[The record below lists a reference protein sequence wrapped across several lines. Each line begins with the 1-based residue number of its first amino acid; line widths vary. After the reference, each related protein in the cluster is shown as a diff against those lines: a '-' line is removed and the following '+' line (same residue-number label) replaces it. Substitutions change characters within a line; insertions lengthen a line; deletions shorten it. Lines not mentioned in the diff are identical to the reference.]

1 MVICVMKQIQTM
13 GATEARNNFFGILEN
28 AFLNNQSYLI
38 KKGNI
43 PMAYISPPTKIDLDE
58 PNDLIERIINLKKGI
73 KKGGDSVALI
83 REMRN
88 ER

>member
-1 MVICVMKQIQTM
+1 M
-13 GATEARNNFFGILEN
+13 GATEARNNFFVILEN

-43 PMAYISPPTKIDLDE
+43 PMAYISSVNTVKTGETDILDE
-58 PNDLIERIINLKKGI
+58 ILELKKKM
-73 KKGGDSVALI
+73 KKGSDSVELI
-83 REMRN
+83 RQMRN

>member
-1 MVICVMKQIQTM
+1 MKQIQTM
-13 GATEARNNFFGILEN
+13 GATEARNNFFVILEN

-43 PMAYISPPTKIDLDE
+43 PMAYISSVNTVKTGETDILDE
-58 PNDLIERIINLKKGI
+58 ILELKKKM
-73 KKGGDSVALI
+73 KKGSDSVELI
-83 REMRN
+83 RQMRN